1 MSKRNARYYLAKNA
15 SRANS
20 TSQNDRGTIKYDD
33 DKSEADN
40 RLRQRV
46 SRIWRSLSGRLKTSR
61 VRIGEILGS
70 FVSSVDSDLV
80 TEYEDDDDRSD
91 FCSEHKR
98 TAKRRSKE
106 AGGCRRPARDDHLL
120 RRDVIARDDRV
131 CCAKFQ
137 SYLESRV
144 RDSAPCFAT
153 APLPRIVLFL
163 YRSIIVEVFDARYDI
178 CSIAAVYN
186 S

>member
-1 MSKRNARYYLAKNA
+1 MSKRNARYYPAKNA
-15 SRANS
+15 SQANS
-20 TSQNDRGTIKYDD
+20 TSRNDRGTKYDS

-70 FVSSVDSDLV
+70 FVSSIDSDLA
-80 TEYEDDDDRSD
+80 TEYEADYDDDHGND

-98 TAKRRSKE
+98 AAKRRSRE
-106 AGGCRRPARDDHLL
+106 AGGCRRPIRDDHLL

-144 RDSAPCFAT
+144 RDSAPCLKARERPVPAT
-153 APLPRIVLFL
+153 RLIKL
-163 YRSIIVEVFDARYDI
+163 YV
-178 CSIAAVYN
+178 
-186 S
+186 